1 MELGKQD
8 IMAQAY
14 FLAQLQAAKNGCKCN
29 VCQILRKASD
39 QMTAAFLAPA
49 PGAPPAAA
57 PPAAEMVD
65 LVERE

>member
-1 MELGKQD
+1 MVPGKQD

-39 QMTAAFLAPA
+39 QMTAQFLAPT
-49 PGAPPAAA
+49 PGGTSAADQ
-57 PPAAEMVD
+57 PAAEMVD